1 MDFINHS
8 VADILQKEFG
18 TTIASPNVHILDPF
32 TGTGTFLTR
41 LMQSGLIPQD
51 SLPQK
56 FNNDMHAQEIVPLA
70 YYIASIN
77 LESTY
82 HDLVPDQEYEPNPVM
97 IWTDT
102 FADHDA
108 KTLFSTSLAENN
120 ARLAKTEELDIR
132 VIVGNPPYSSGQDSA
147 NDQ

>member
-1 MDFINHS
+1 M
-8 VADILQKEFG
+8 
-18 TTIASPNVHILDPF
+18 
-32 TGTGTFLTR
+32 
-41 LMQSGLIPQD
+41 
-51 SLPQK
+51 
-56 FNNDMHAQEIVPLA
+56 A

-108 KTLFSTSLAENN
+108 KDFIQHFIGREQCTVGEDGGVGYSGDRGKSALFF
-120 ARLAKTEELDIR
+120 RPRFCK
-132 VIVGNPPYSSGQDSA
+132 
-147 NDQ
+147 